1 MTLIKNGRGWI
12 TVKMSFPDGLIQ
24 FANVEKQAGIW
35 FISETEITPKAMEW
49 LVASNKAFLTPSEVR
64 KLRKNGN
71 IVASAN
77 PEYLEPWWKE
87 FIRAKKEEYQRLYT
101 PEFSDI

>member
-1 MTLIKNGRGWI
+1 MVSIKNGRGWI

-24 FANVEKQAGIW
+24 FANVEKQADIW
-35 FISETEITPKAMEW
+35 FISETEISPEAMEW

-64 KLRKNGN
+64 QLRKNKT
-71 IVASAN
+71 ISFAAAAN
-77 PEYLEPWWKE
+77 PMWEE
-87 FIRAKKEEYQRLYT
+87 FLRAKRETYLRLYT